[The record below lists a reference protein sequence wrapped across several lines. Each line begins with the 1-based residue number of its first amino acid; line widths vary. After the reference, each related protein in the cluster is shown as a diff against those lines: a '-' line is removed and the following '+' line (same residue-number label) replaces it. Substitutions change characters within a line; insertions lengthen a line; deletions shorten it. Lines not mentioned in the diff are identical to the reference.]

1 MDHLASHGF
10 IVCCPPMDRTGET
23 MARCID
29 FLQDE
34 AKKPKSP
41 YYGKV
46 GKAAGVVGW
55 SSGGARAIN
64 AVAHPEGRAKFSAL
78 VSLVACNKACS
89 DPLLPGGPGVCI
101 YDPDNNGDLPNAN
114 YYITSKEL
122 RLSQNIDTSTL
133 KSTIESAA
141 AGLERVRAGACPT
154 NDLQVKV
161 PAMYGAGTND
171 DSSPAS
177 GIYTKFQRGRFP
189 GIFVE
194 RESGPA
200 SRHPQGGTML
210 WVGEITA
217 FLKLHIGGDL
227 SAAPYVWGTR
237 NVYGSMASYNA
248 NRVYARQYNTQ
259 WGDIARRVADK
270 INQKRTKKW

>member
-23 MARCID
+23 MARCVD

-34 AKKPKSP
+34 AEKEKSP

-46 GKAAGVVGW
+46 GKAAASVGW
-55 SSGGARAIN
+55 SSGGSRAIN

-89 DPLLPGGPGVCI
+89 DPLIPGGPGVCI
-101 YDPDNNGDLPNAN
+101 YDPDNNGDLPNAS
-114 YYITSKEL
+114 YYITNREL
-122 RLSQNIDTSTL
+122 KLSQAVDTSTI

-161 PAMYGAGTND
+161 PALYGAGTLD

-177 GIYTKFQRGRFP
+177 GIYTKFARGRFP
-189 GIFVE
+189 GLFVE

-210 WVGEITA
+210 WVGEITS

-227 SAAPYVWGTR
+227 SAAPYVYGRR
-237 NVYGSMASYNA
+237 NLFGSMASFPT
-248 NRVYARQYNTQ
+248 NRISARLYNTG
-259 WGDIARRVADK
+259 WADIAERVAAS
-270 INQKRTKKW
+270 IAQKSAKKW